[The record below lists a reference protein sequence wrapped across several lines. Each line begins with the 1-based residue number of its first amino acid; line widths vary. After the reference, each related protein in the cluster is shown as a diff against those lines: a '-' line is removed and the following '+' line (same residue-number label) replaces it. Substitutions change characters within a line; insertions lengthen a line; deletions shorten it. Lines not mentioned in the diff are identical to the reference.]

1 MFFGTM
7 DAIMPDGLKL
17 LIYIGILIAQFLCGL
32 ATVTSASRMLF
43 AFARDNGMPVGS
55 KALATVSPKFRT
67 PVHAIWTAAVL
78 CILYVVLAMSIKIAG
93 TSIYVI
99 VVNSTLVFL
108 FLSFTIPL
116 VAGLF
121 AYGTAKWP
129 APGPW
134 AMSAGVYKLV
144 TVLSVVGM
152 GVILFIAVAP
162 PNERVLY
169 VVVGFVALAL
179 VLWVAVENRRF
190 EGPPTGDR
198 IAARKAVIAAA
209 EAAVGQKG

>member
-1 MFFGTM
+1 
-7 DAIMPDGLKL
+7 
-17 LIYIGILIAQFLCGL
+17 
-32 ATVTSASRMLF
+32 
-43 AFARDNGMPVGS
+43 
-55 KALATVSPKFRT
+55 
-67 PVHAIWTAAVL
+67 
-78 CILYVVLAMSIKIAG
+78 
-93 TSIYVI
+93 
-99 VVNSTLVFL
+99 
-108 FLSFTIPL
+108 
-116 VAGLF
+116 
-121 AYGTAKWP
+121 
-129 APGPW
+129 
-134 AMSAGVYKLV
+134 MSAGVYKLV

>member
-1 MFFGTM
+1 
-7 DAIMPDGLKL
+7 
-17 LIYIGILIAQFLCGL
+17 
-32 ATVTSASRMLF
+32 MLF
-43 AFARDNGMPVGS
+43 AFSRDDGMPVGS
-55 KALATVSPKFRT
+55 KALASVSAKYRT
-67 PVHAIWTAAVL
+67 PVAAIWTATAL
-78 CILYVVLAMSIKIAG
+78 CILYVVLALSIKVAG

-116 VAGLF
+116 VAALF

-129 APGPW
+129 NPGPW

-144 TVLSVVGM
+144 TVLSVIGM

-162 PNERVLY
+162 PNERVLW
-169 VVVGFVALAL
+169 VVLGFVALAL

-190 EGPPTGDR
+190 EGPPTGER
-198 IAARKAVIAAA
+198 IAKRQAAIKAA
-209 EAAVGQKG
+209 EAAVGETG